1 MQNTRLSRLVD
12 VNIRRLTQWSQH
24 PWRRTSLIIISL
36 LAGFFLAS
44 VISTSTGAKSELDI
58 VAAAVTVFVVE
69 LISRYVYGHKR
80 KVKPDGTLE
89 PNLLT
94 TEMLN
99 CLKLGVTYGLFLEAF
114 KLGS

>member
-12 VNIRRLTQWSQH
+12 VNIQRLAQWSQN

-36 LAGFFLAS
+36 LSGFFLAS

-58 VAAAVTVFVVE
+58 LAAAVTAIVVE
-69 LISRYVYGHKR
+69 LINRLVYRHKR
-80 KVKPDGTLE
+80 KVNSEGVLE

-94 TEMLN
+94 IEMLN